1 MQRGKNKYMSIQL
14 LDKTRKLNRLLKNA
28 ESSEISFSEISK
40 VLKEMLHSNV
50 LVLSKKGKI
59 LGISHEDSM
68 ESIKELLGEKRGVRI
83 DASLNERLLAV
94 LSTREN
100 VYLQTLG
107 FSNDTKN
114 YHGMIV
120 PIDIAGE
127 RLGTLFMYRAED
139 IYDIEDIILCEYGA
153 TVIGM
158 EMMRAEN
165 DESAE
170 ESRKQHVVQS
180 ALGTLSGSELK
191 AMRYVF
197 EELQGTDGILVAS
210 KIAEQ
215 AGITRSIIVTGLKK
229 LESAGVIESR
239 SAGMKGT
246 KVRICNEMLMEELEN
261 MKS

>member
-1 MQRGKNKYMSIQL
+1 MSIQL

-40 VLKEMLHSNV
+40 VLREMLHSNV
-50 LVLSKKGKI
+50 LVLSRKGKI
-59 LGISHEDSM
+59 LGVSYEDGVYRI
-68 ESIKELLGEKRGVRI
+68 EELLGQTRGMRI
-83 DASLNERLLAV
+83 DKSLNERLLEV

-107 FSNDTKN
+107 FSEDTKAL
-114 YHGMIV
+114 HGMIV

-127 RLGTLFMYRAED
+127 RLGTLFMYRQEEV
-139 IYDIEDIILCEYGA
+139 YNIEDIILCEYGA

-165 DESAE
+165 NETE
-170 ESRKQHVVQS
+170 EENRKQQTIR
-180 ALGTLSGSELK
+180 AAINTLSASELE
-191 AMRYVF
+191 AMTCVF
-197 EELQGTDGILVAS
+197 RELHGQDGILVAS

-215 AGITRSIIVTGLKK
+215 EGITRSIIVTGLKK

-246 KVRICNEMLMEELEN
+246 KIRICNETLLDELEN
-261 MKS
+261 ASY

>member
-1 MQRGKNKYMSIQL
+1 MSIQL

-59 LGISHEDSM
+59 LGISHESDM
-68 ESIKELLGEKRGVRI
+68 ERIEELLGDARGVRI
-83 DASLNERLLAV
+83 DESLNERLLAV

-107 FSNDTKN
+107 FSSNTKD

-127 RLGTLFMYRAED
+127 RLGTLFMYRAET

-165 DESAE
+165 DENAE

-191 AMRYVF
+191 AMKHVF
-197 EELQGTDGILVAS
+197 RQLQGNDGILVAS

-215 AGITRSIIVTGLKK
+215 EGITRSIIVTGLKK
-229 LESAGVIESR
+229 LESAGVIESK

-246 KVRICNEMLMEELEN
+246 KVRICNEMLIEELEN
-261 MKS
+261 M

>member
-1 MQRGKNKYMSIQL
+1 MSIQL

-28 ESSEISFSEISK
+28 ESSEISFSEISR
-40 VLKEMLHSNV
+40 LLREMLASNV

-59 LGISHEDSM
+59 LGISMGDGHGAFTG
-68 ESIKELLGEKRGVRI
+68 LLGEKRGQRI
-83 DASLNERLLAV
+83 DGSLNERLLGI
-94 LSTREN
+94 LSTSEN
-100 VYLQTLG
+100 VFLQTLG
-107 FSNDTKN
+107 FPKETGG
-114 YHGMIV
+114 YHGMVV

-127 RLGTLFMYRAED
+127 RLGTLFMFREQE

-165 DESAE
+165 DETAE
-170 ESRKQHVVQS
+170 ETRKQQGVS
-180 ALGTLSGSELK
+180 AAIHTLSSSELR

-197 EELQGTDGILVAS
+197 EELQGSDGTLVAS
-210 KIAEQ
+210 KIAEKE
-215 AGITRSIIVTGLKK
+215 GITRSIIVTGLKK

-246 KVRICNEMLMEELEN
+246 KVRILNPILIEELEN
-261 MKS
+261 MK

>member
-1 MQRGKNKYMSIQL
+1 MSIQL

-59 LGISHEDSM
+59 LGISHEKTIHRI
-68 ESIKELLGEKRGVRI
+68 EELLGEKRGVRI
-83 DASLNERLLAV
+83 DESLNERLLAV

-100 VYLQTLG
+100 VYMQTLG
-107 FSNDTKN
+107 FSEDTKDC
-114 YHGMIV
+114 HGMIV

-127 RLGTLFMYRAED
+127 RLGTLFMYRPEA

-165 DESAE
+165 DETAE
-170 ESRKQHVVQS
+170 ENRKQHGVKA
-180 ALGTLSGSELK
+180 ALNTLSGSELE
-191 AMRYVF
+191 AMRCVF
-197 EELQGTDGILVAS
+197 KELNGEDGILVAS

-215 AGITRSIIVTGLKK
+215 TGITRSIIVTGLKK

-246 KVRICNEMLMEELEN
+246 RVRICNEMLIEELEN
-261 MKS
+261 M

>member
-1 MQRGKNKYMSIQL
+1 MSIEL

-28 ESSEISFSEISK
+28 ESSEISFSEISR

-59 LGISHEDSM
+59 LGISHDK
-68 ESIKELLGEKRGVRI
+68 SIHRIEELLGESRGARI

-107 FSNDTKN
+107 FSNDTKEF
-114 YHGMIV
+114 HGMIV

-127 RLGTLFMYRAED
+127 RLGTLFMYRPD
-139 IYDIEDIILCEYGA
+139 GMYDIEDIILCEYGA

-158 EMMRAEN
+158 EIMRAEN
-165 DESAE
+165 DETAE
-170 ESRKQHVVQS
+170 EKRKQQMIKA
-180 ALGTLSGSELK
+180 ALNTLSSSELE
-191 AMRYVF
+191 AMNCVF
-197 EELQGTDGILVAS
+197 KELKGEDGILIAS

-215 AGITRSIIVTGLKK
+215 EGITRSIIVTGLKK

-246 KVRICNEMLMEELEN
+246 KIKICNEMLMEEL
-261 MKS
+261 KKTS

>member
-1 MQRGKNKYMSIQL
+1 MSIQL

-40 VLKEMLHSNV
+40 VLKEMLYSNV

-59 LGISHEDSM
+59 LGISHENDM
-68 ESIKELLGEKRGVRI
+68 DRIKELLGETRGDRI

-107 FSNDTKN
+107 FSNATKD

-127 RLGTLFMYRAED
+127 RLGTLFMYRANA

-165 DESAE
+165 DENAE

-180 ALGTLSGSELK
+180 ALSTLSGSELK
-191 AMRYVF
+191 AMRHVF
-197 EELQGTDGILVAS
+197 RQLQGNDGILVAS

-215 AGITRSIIVTGLKK
+215 EGITRSIIVTGLKK
-229 LESAGVIESR
+229 LESAGVIESK

-246 KVRICNEMLMEELEN
+246 KVRICNEMLIEELEN
-261 MKS
+261 M

>member
-1 MQRGKNKYMSIQL
+1 MSIQL

-40 VLKEMLHSNV
+40 VLKEMLQSNV
-50 LVLSKKGKI
+50 LVLSKKGKV
-59 LGISHEDSM
+59 LGVSHEKSFDRI
-68 ESIKELLGEKRGVRI
+68 EELLADHRGMRI
-83 DASLNERLLAV
+83 DESLNERLLGV

-107 FSNDTKN
+107 FSNDTKEC
-114 YHGMIV
+114 HGMIV

-127 RLGTLFMYRAED
+127 RLGTLFMYRPNEV
-139 IYDIEDIILCEYGA
+139 YDIEDIILCEYGA

-165 DESAE
+165 DETAE
-170 ESRKQHVVQS
+170 ENRKQSGVRA
-180 ALGTLSGSELK
+180 ALNTLSGSELE
-191 AMRYVF
+191 AMYCVF
-197 EELQGTDGILVAS
+197 KELNGEDGLLVAS

-229 LESAGVIESR
+229 LESAGIIESK

>member
-1 MQRGKNKYMSIQL
+1 MSIQL

-40 VLKEMLHSNV
+40 VLKEMLRSNV

-68 ESIKELLGEKRGVRI
+68 DRITELLGEKRGVRI
-83 DASLNERLLAV
+83 DTSLNERLLAV

-107 FSNDTKN
+107 FSDKAKK

-127 RLGTLFMYRAED
+127 RLGTLFMYRAD
-139 IYDIEDIILCEYGA
+139 VIYDIEDIILCEYGA

-165 DESAE
+165 DENAE
-170 ESRKQHVVQS
+170 ESRKQHVVHS

-191 AMRYVF
+191 AMKHVF
-197 EELQGTDGILVAS
+197 KELQGTDGILVAS

-215 AGITRSIIVTGLKK
+215 EGITRSIIVTGLKK
-229 LESAGVIESR
+229 LESAGVIESK

-246 KVRICNEMLMEELEN
+246 KVRICNEMLIEELEN
-261 MKS
+261 M

>member
-1 MQRGKNKYMSIQL
+1 MSIQL

-40 VLKEMLHSNV
+40 VLNEMLRSNV

-59 LGISHEDSM
+59 LGISHESSM
-68 ESIKELLGEKRGVRI
+68 NRIEELLGEKRGVRI
-83 DASLNERLLAV
+83 DNSLNERLLAV

-107 FSNDTKN
+107 FSADTKN

-127 RLGTLFMYRAED
+127 RLGTLFMYRADD

-170 ESRKQHVVQS
+170 ESRKQQVVNS
-180 ALGTLSGSELK
+180 ALSTLSGSELK
-191 AMRYVF
+191 AMIHVF
-197 EELQGTDGILVAS
+197 RELEGNDGILVAS

-229 LESAGVIESR
+229 LESAGVIESK

-246 KVRICNEMLMEELEN
+246 KVRICNDMLIDELEN
-261 MKS
+261 MK

>member
-1 MQRGKNKYMSIQL
+1 MSIQL

-28 ESSEISFSEISK
+28 ETSEISFSEISK

-59 LGISHEDSM
+59 LGISHDQDIHRIE
-68 ESIKELLGEKRGVRI
+68 ELLGDHRGVRI
-83 DASLNERLLAV
+83 DESLNERLLAV

-107 FSNDTKN
+107 FSDAVKEF
-114 YHGMIV
+114 HGMIV

-127 RLGTLFMYRAED
+127 RLGTLFMYRPGE

-165 DESAE
+165 DETAQ
-170 ESRKQHVVQS
+170 ESRKQQMLKA
-180 ALGTLSGSELK
+180 ALNTLSGSELE
-191 AMRYVF
+191 AMHYVF
-197 EELQGTDGILVAS
+197 KELNGEDGILVAS

-215 AGITRSIIVTGLKK
+215 EGITRSIIVTGLKK
-229 LESAGVIESR
+229 LESAGIIESR

-246 KVRICNEMLMEELEN
+246 KIKICNEMLMEELKN
-261 MKS
+261 F

>member
-1 MQRGKNKYMSIQL
+1 M
-14 LDKTRKLNRLLKNA
+14 
-28 ESSEISFSEISK
+28 
-40 VLKEMLHSNV
+40 
-50 LVLSKKGKI
+50 
-59 LGISHEDSM
+59 GISHEKSLNRI
-68 ESIKELLGEKRGVRI
+68 EELLGECRGERI

-107 FSNDTKN
+107 FSNDTKD

-165 DESAE
+165 DEFAE
-170 ESRKQHVVQS
+170 ESRKQQVVHS
-180 ALGTLSGSELK
+180 ALSTLSGSELK
-191 AMRYVF
+191 AMRQVF
-197 EELQGTDGILVAS
+197 KELQGNDGILVAS

-229 LESAGVIESR
+229 LESAGVIESK

-246 KVRICNEMLMEELEN
+246 KVRICNEMLIEELEN
-261 MKS
+261 M

>member
-1 MQRGKNKYMSIQL
+1 MSIQL
-14 LDKTRKLNRLLKNA
+14 LDKTRKLNRLLKNPGA
-28 ESSEISFSEISK
+28 SEISFSEISK
-40 VLKEMLHSNV
+40 VLKEMLRSNV

-59 LGISHEDSM
+59 LGISHE
-68 ESIKELLGEKRGVRI
+68 ESFSRIGELLGEKRGIRI
-83 DASLNERLLAV
+83 DENLNERLLAV

-107 FSNDTKN
+107 FSDEAKS

-127 RLGTLFMYRAED
+127 RLGTLFMYRPEA

-158 EMMRAEN
+158 EMMRAET
-165 DESAE
+165 DETAQE
-170 ESRKQHVVQS
+170 NRKQQVVHS
-180 ALGTLSGSELK
+180 ALNTLSVSELK
-191 AMRYVF
+191 AMKCVF
-197 EELQGTDGILVAS
+197 QELKGTDGILVAS

-215 AGITRSIIVTGLKK
+215 SGITRSIIVTGLKK
-229 LESAGVIESR
+229 LESAGVIESK

-246 KVRICNEMLMEELEN
+246 KVKICNELFLEEMEQF
-261 MKS
+261 S

>member
-1 MQRGKNKYMSIQL
+1 MSIQL

-40 VLKEMLHSNV
+40 VLKEMLSSNV

-59 LGISHEDSM
+59 LGISHEK
-68 ESIKELLGEKRGVRI
+68 SIPRIEELLGEKRGVRI
-83 DASLNERLLAV
+83 DESLNERLLAV

-107 FSNDTKN
+107 FSDETKN
-114 YHGMIV
+114 CHGMIV

-127 RLGTLFMYRAED
+127 RLGTLFMYRPNE

-165 DESAE
+165 DETAE
-170 ESRKQHVVQS
+170 ENRKQHGVKS
-180 ALGTLSGSELK
+180 ALNTLSGSELE
-191 AMRYVF
+191 AMRCVF
-197 EELQGTDGILVAS
+197 RELKGEDGILVAS

-246 KVRICNEMLMEELEN
+246 RVRICNEMLIEELEN
-261 MKS
+261 M

>member
-1 MQRGKNKYMSIQL
+1 MSIQL

-40 VLKEMLHSNV
+40 VLREMLHSNV

-59 LGISHEDSM
+59 LGISHDQNIHRIE
-68 ESIKELLGEKRGVRI
+68 ELLGESRGVRI
-83 DASLNERLLAV
+83 DTSLNERLLAV

-107 FSNDTKN
+107 FSNDTKE

-127 RLGTLFMYRAED
+127 RLGTLFMYRPNVM
-139 IYDIEDIILCEYGA
+139 YDIEDIILCEYGA

-165 DESAE
+165 DETAE
-170 ESRKQHVVQS
+170 ENRKQQMIKA
-180 ALGTLSGSELK
+180 ALNTLSSSELE
-191 AMRYVF
+191 AMNCVF
-197 EELQGTDGILVAS
+197 KELNGEDGILVAS

-215 AGITRSIIVTGLKK
+215 EGITRSIIVTGLKK

-246 KVRICNEMLMEELEN
+246 KIKICNEMLMEELKK
-261 MKS
+261 MS

>member
-1 MQRGKNKYMSIQL
+1 MSIQL

-50 LVLSKKGKI
+50 LVLSRKGKI
-59 LGISHEDSM
+59 LGVSYETGVCRIG
-68 ESIKELLGEKRGVRI
+68 ELLGEARGTWI
-83 DASLNERLLAV
+83 DKSLNERFLEV

-107 FSNDTKN
+107 FSESTKDL
-114 YHGMIV
+114 HGMIV

-127 RLGTLFMYRAED
+127 RLGTLFMYRQGEV
-139 IYDIEDIILCEYGA
+139 YNIEDIILCEYGA

-165 DESAE
+165 NETE
-170 ESRKQHVVQS
+170 EENRKQQTIRAAIH
-180 ALGTLSGSELK
+180 TLSASELE
-191 AMRYVF
+191 AMTCVF
-197 EELQGTDGILVAS
+197 RELNGQDGILVAS

-215 AGITRSIIVTGLKK
+215 EGITRSIIVTGLKK

-239 SAGMKGT
+239 SAGMRGT
-246 KVRICNEMLMEELEN
+246 KIRICNETLLEELEN
-261 MKS
+261 ASY

>member
-1 MQRGKNKYMSIQL
+1 MSIQL

-59 LGISHEDSM
+59 LGISHEKTQNR
-68 ESIKELLGEKRGVRI
+68 IKELLGECRGERI

-107 FSNDTKN
+107 FSGDTKD

-127 RLGTLFMYRAED
+127 RLGTLFMYRAEA

-165 DESAE
+165 DETAE
-170 ESRKQHVVQS
+170 ENRKQQVVQS
-180 ALGTLSGSELK
+180 ALHTLSGSELS
-191 AMRYVF
+191 AMRHVF
-197 EELQGTDGILVAS
+197 QELKGTDGILVAS

-215 AGITRSIIVTGLKK
+215 QGITRSIIVTGLKK
-229 LESAGVIESR
+229 LESAGVIESK

-246 KVRICNEMLMEELEN
+246 KVRICNEMLLDELEN
-261 MKS
+261 MF

>member
-1 MQRGKNKYMSIQL
+1 MSIQL

-40 VLKEMLHSNV
+40 VLKEMLQSNV
-50 LVLSKKGKI
+50 LVLSKKGKV
-59 LGISHEDSM
+59 LGVSHEKSFDRI
-68 ESIKELLGEKRGVRI
+68 EELLADHRGMRI
-83 DASLNERLLAV
+83 DESLNERLLGV

-107 FSNDTKN
+107 FSDDTKDC
-114 YHGMIV
+114 HGMIV

-127 RLGTLFMYRAED
+127 RLGTLFMYRPNE

-165 DESAE
+165 DETAE
-170 ESRKQHVVQS
+170 ENRKQSGVRA
-180 ALGTLSGSELK
+180 ALNTLSGSELE
-191 AMRYVF
+191 AMYCVF
-197 EELQGTDGILVAS
+197 KELNGEDGLLVAS

-229 LESAGVIESR
+229 LESAGIIESK

-246 KVRICNEMLMEELEN
+246 RVRICNEMLMEELEN

>member
-1 MQRGKNKYMSIQL
+1 MSIEL
-14 LDKTRKLNRLLKNA
+14 LDKTRKLNRLLRNA

-40 VLKEMLHSNV
+40 VLKDMLHSNV

-59 LGISHEDSM
+59 LGISHE
-68 ESIKELLGEKRGVRI
+68 EGIHRVEELLGEAKGVLI
-83 DASLNERLLAV
+83 DKSLNGRLLEV

-107 FSNDTKN
+107 FSADTKN
-114 YHGMIV
+114 LHGMIV

-127 RLGTLFMYRAED
+127 RLGTLFMYRPEER
-139 IYDIEDIILCEYGA
+139 YDIEDIILCEYGA

-165 DESAE
+165 NETE
-170 ESRKQHVVQS
+170 EENRKQQVIK
-180 ALGTLSGSELK
+180 AAINTLSASELE
-191 AMRYVF
+191 AMTCVF
-197 EELQGTDGILVAS
+197 RELNGQDGILVAS

-215 AGITRSIIVTGLKK
+215 EGITRSIIVTGLKK
-229 LESAGVIESR
+229 LESAGVIESK

-246 KVRICNEMLMEELEN
+246 KIRICNEMLLDELEN
-261 MKS
+261 ASY

>member
-1 MQRGKNKYMSIQL
+1 MSIQL

-28 ESSEISFSEISK
+28 ESSEISFSEICK
-40 VLKEMLHSNV
+40 VLKEMLGSNV
-50 LVLSKKGKI
+50 MVLSKKGKI
-59 LGISHEDSM
+59 LGISHDKNMVAIE
-68 ESIKELLGEKRGVRI
+68 ELLGNKRGELI
-83 DASLNERLLAV
+83 DGSLNERLLAV

-100 VYLQTLG
+100 VYMQTLG
-107 FSNDTKN
+107 FSEITKS

-127 RLGTLFMYRAED
+127 RLGTLFMYRPDA

-158 EMMRAEN
+158 EVMRAVN
-165 DESAE
+165 DENAE
-170 ESRKQHVVQS
+170 ESRKLQGVS
-180 ALGTLSGSELK
+180 AALHTLSGSELE
-191 AMRYVF
+191 AMRCVF
-197 EELQGTDGILVAS
+197 RQLEGKDGILVAS

-215 AGITRSIIVTGLKK
+215 EGITRSIIVTGLKK
-229 LESAGVIESR
+229 LESAGVIESK

>member
-1 MQRGKNKYMSIQL
+1 MSIQL

-40 VLKEMLHSNV
+40 VLKEMLGSNV

-59 LGISHEDSM
+59 LGVSHDP
-68 ESIKELLGEKRGVRI
+68 SIYRIEELLGEQKGTRI

-107 FSNDTKN
+107 FSEETKDC
-114 YHGMIV
+114 HGMIV

-127 RLGTLFMYRAED
+127 RLGTLFMYRQGA
-139 IYDIEDIILCEYGA
+139 IYEIEDIILCEYGA

-165 DESAE
+165 DETAQE
-170 ESRKQHVVQS
+170 IRKEKGVKA
-180 ALGTLSGSELK
+180 ALNTLSGSELE
-191 AMRYVF
+191 AMFCVF
-197 EELQGTDGILVAS
+197 EELNNQDGLLVAS
-210 KIAEQ
+210 KIAERK
-215 AGITRSIIVTGLKK
+215 GITRSIIVTGLKK
-229 LESAGVIESR
+229 LESAGVIEAK

-246 KVRICNEMLMEELEN
+246 KVRICNEMLIEELEK
-261 MKS
+261 MKF